1 MFTKYDKP
9 GWQKRCIHY
18 FYPVELPSKL
28 LDTAVNE
35 FSRLPGVGRKTALR
49 YALHLLRNEKDS
61 SHNLAHSI
69 LNMRTQ
75 IKFCSQCYN
84 ISDTEICS
92 ICVNPSRDKKVIC
105 VVQDVRDVMAIE
117 NTGMYR
123 GVYHVLGGL
132 ISPIDGIGP
141 SDLFIDALLK
151 RLSSDEASEVIFALS
166 ATTEGDTTA
175 FYLSR
180 KLQALPVTISTLA
193 RGVPV
198 GDELEYTDEVTLG
211 RSLQNRVPYQKM

>member
-1 MFTKYDKP
+1 V
-9 GWQKRCIHY
+9 
-18 FYPVELPSKL
+18 VELPSKL
-28 LDTAVNE
+28 LDSAVNE

-49 YALHLLRNEKDS
+49 YVLHLLRNEKDS
-61 SHNLAHSI
+61 SHNLAQSI
-69 LNMRTQ
+69 LNMRTK
-75 IKFCSQCYN
+75 IKFCSNCYN
-84 ISDTEICS
+84 VSDTEVCGICT
-92 ICVNPSRDKKVIC
+92 NGARDKKIIC

-141 SDLFIDALLK
+141 ADLFIEALLK
-151 RLSSDEASEVIFALS
+151 RITENETNEIIFALS

-180 KLQALPVTISTLA
+180 KLQTLNVSISTLA

-211 RSLQNRVPYQKM
+211 RSLQNRVPYQKN

>member
-1 MFTKYDKP
+1 MLSTMY
-9 GWQKRCIHY
+9 Y
-18 FYPVELPSKL
+18 FYAVELPSKL
-28 LDTAVNE
+28 LDNAVNE

-49 YALHLLRNEKDS
+49 YVLHLLRNEKDS
-61 SHNLAHSI
+61 SHNLAQSI

-75 IKFCSQCYN
+75 IKFCSTCYN
-84 ISDTEICS
+84 VSDTEVCS
-92 ICVNPSRDKKVIC
+92 ICTNPARDKKIIC
-105 VVQDVRDVMAIE
+105 VVQDVRDVMAVE

-123 GVYHVLGGL
+123 GLYHVLGGL

-141 SDLFIDALLK
+141 ADLFIDALLK
-151 RLSSDEASEVIFALS
+151 RIEATEVSEIIFALS

-175 FYLSR
+175 FYLDRRLKPLNVS
-180 KLQALPVTISTLA
+180 ISTLA

-211 RSLQNRVPYQKM
+211 RSLQNRVPYQKG

>member
-1 MFTKYDKP
+1 M
-9 GWQKRCIHY
+9 
-18 FYPVELPSKL
+18 ELPSKL
-28 LDTAVNE
+28 LDNAVSE

-49 YALHLLRNEKDS
+49 YVLHLLRNEKDS
-61 SHNLAHSI
+61 SHNLAQSI

-75 IKFCSQCYN
+75 IKFCSNCYN
-84 ISDTEICS
+84 VSDTEVCS
-92 ICVNPSRDKKVIC
+92 ICTNSSRDKKIIC
-105 VVQDVRDVMAIE
+105 VVQDVRDVMAVE

-123 GVYHVLGGL
+123 GLYHVLGGL

-141 SDLFIDALLK
+141 ADLFIDALLK
-151 RLSSDEASEVIFALS
+151 RISTNETNEVIFALS

-175 FYLSR
+175 FYLCR
-180 KLQALPVTISTLA
+180 RLQALPITISTLA

-211 RSLQNRVPYQKM
+211 RSLQNRVPYQKG

>member
-1 MFTKYDKP
+1 
-9 GWQKRCIHY
+9 
-18 FYPVELPSKL
+18 VELPSKL
-28 LDTAVNE
+28 LDNAVNE
-35 FSRLPGVGRKTALR
+35 FARLPGVGRKTALR
-49 YALHLLRNEKDS
+49 YVLHLLRNEKDS
-61 SHNLAHSI
+61 SHNLAQSI

-75 IKFCSQCYN
+75 IKFCSTCYN
-84 ISDTEICS
+84 VSDTEVCS
-92 ICVNPSRDKKVIC
+92 ICTNASRDKKIIC
-105 VVQDVRDVMAIE
+105 VVQDVRDVMAVE

-123 GVYHVLGGL
+123 GLYHVLGGL

-151 RLSSDEASEVIFALS
+151 RIENNEVSEIIFALS

-175 FYLSR
+175 FYLDRRLKQLTIS
-180 KLQALPVTISTLA
+180 ISTLA

-211 RSLQNRVPYQKM
+211 RSLQNRVPYQKG

>member
-1 MFTKYDKP
+1 
-9 GWQKRCIHY
+9 
-18 FYPVELPSKL
+18 VELPSKL

-49 YALHLLRNEKDS
+49 YVLHLLRNEKDS
-61 SHNLAHSI
+61 SHNLAQSI

-75 IKFCSQCYN
+75 IKFCNNCYN
-84 ISDTEICS
+84 VSDTEVCS
-92 ICVNPSRDKKVIC
+92 ICTNNMRDKKIIC

-141 SDLFIDALLK
+141 ADLFIDALLK
-151 RLSSDEASEVIFALS
+151 RITNNDTNEIIFALS
-166 ATTEGDTTA
+166 GTTEGDTTA

-180 KLQALPVTISTLA
+180 KLQMLNVSISTLA

-211 RSLQNRVPYQKM
+211 RSLQNRVPYHKN